1 MNYAIRLHSKND
13 LPIATFTVHG
23 LCLGFETFANSD
35 GDFYLVLLEDSCP
48 IRTAYTASGTSYILK
63 SNDSG
68 QYLGLGDT
76 RTSNRGEAKVCSLR
90 EVLARV
96 NRGAEDWRIIP
107 L

>member
-1 MNYAIRLHSKND
+1 MNYTIRLHSEND

-23 LCLGFETFANSD
+23 LYLGFETFANSD
-35 GDFYLVLLEDSCP
+35 GDLYLVLLEDGCP
-48 IRTAYTASGTSYILK
+48 IRTAYTASGTSYVLK

-90 EVLARV
+90 EVLSRV
-96 NRGAEDWRIIP
+96 DSGAEDWRIIP